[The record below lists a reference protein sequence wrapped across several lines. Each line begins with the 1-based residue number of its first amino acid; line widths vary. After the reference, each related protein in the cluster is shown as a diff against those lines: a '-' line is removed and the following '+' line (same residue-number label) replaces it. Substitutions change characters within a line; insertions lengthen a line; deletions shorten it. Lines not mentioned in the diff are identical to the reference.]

1 MGIDFDTDINIDLTQ
16 IDPSSVNKNIKAML
30 IDGEEIVDAYRTV
43 RDQLVF
49 TNKRMIA
56 VDVKGIT
63 GKKQY
68 FSSMP
73 YKMVLYFNVQTV
85 GFMELIPDAEL
96 DIHFSNGHTAHFEFR
111 GRCKIIEI
119 AKMISKYCLNVDY

>member
-1 MGIDFDTDINIDLTQ
+1 M
-16 IDPSSVNKNIKAML
+16 
-30 IDGEEIVDAYRTV
+30 
-43 RDQLVF
+43 VF

-56 VDVKGIT
+56 VDVKEIT
-63 GKKQY
+63 SKKQY

-85 GFMELIPDAEL
+85 GFMEPIPDAEL
-96 DIHFSNGHTAHFEFR
+96 DIHFSNSHTAHFEFR

-119 AKMISKYCLNVDY
+119 VKMISKYCLNVDYYHVSRCS